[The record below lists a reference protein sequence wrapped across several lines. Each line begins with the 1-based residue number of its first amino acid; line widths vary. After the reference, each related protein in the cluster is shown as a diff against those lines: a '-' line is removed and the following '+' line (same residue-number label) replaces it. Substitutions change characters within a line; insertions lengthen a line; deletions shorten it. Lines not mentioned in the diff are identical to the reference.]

1 MLVMWGGMGVGRVD
15 GWVEQGRNGM
25 DRLLEGIAEVSRGD
39 TTQVRARNCAK
50 ANL

>member
-1 MLVMWGGMGVGRVD
+1 MLVIWGKMGVGRVD

-25 DRLLEGIAEVSRGD
+25 DRLLEGIAEVNRGD
-39 TTQVRARNCAK
+39 TRQMRAGNCAK